1 MNRTTRSPDRR
12 LSPFAVW
19 FAAIFLALLLV
30 GRERMFRDPGTLW
43 HTVVGERM
51 LDTRQVIRTDPF
63 SFTCEGR
70 PWIAQ
75 QWLAECLMAL
85 LHRAASLDGLLLGA
99 AALLAAAYASIA
111 ARLMARGAGP
121 AGAAI
126 VVALVVGASSF
137 HFHARPHVFT
147 IAFAA
152 WTFGALCDVESG
164 RAASRRLWLLPLVLA
179 LWTNLHGG
187 ALGGVLTILLALAGW
202 IAVMRLTSPRSARG
216 VPVLVAVGAAVVAA
230 VLVNP
235 FGLELP
241 RVWLA
246 LMNSRVLPAIMQ
258 EHGPLEP
265 GSPEAWMIF
274 ALAALYVGVLF
285 DSRRVMLRV
294 TWLLPL
300 VWLVL
305 AVSRIRHA
313 PIFAVLAAVAVAEML
328 PCSALLTVLR
338 DRRSLFAA
346 SGVGSS
352 PPRAG
357 RWAAPALVLLVLAV
371 QTLGWRLPLIGAGW
385 ARLSPDYWPVEAVQQ
400 LAEAAPETARPR
412 VFNQMSYGGYLIY
425 ALPSAR
431 VYIDDRCEL
440 YGDGFLKAYD
450 ALMRDPAGF
459 DTEASRWNFDFAIV
473 SSRSRLAE
481 HLRANRAW
489 RVVHRDDTATLF
501 QPQN

>member
-1 MNRTTRSPDRR
+1 MIRTTLSIDRR

-19 FAAIFLALLLV
+19 FPILFLALLLV

-51 LDTRQVIRTDPF
+51 LDARQVMRTDPF
-63 SFTCEGR
+63 SFTFEGR

-99 AALLAAAYASIA
+99 AALLAATYSLIA
-111 ARLMARGAGP
+111 ARLMARGAGA
-121 AGAAI
+121 AGAAV
-126 VVALVVGASSF
+126 VVALVLGASSF

-147 IAFAA
+147 IALAA

-164 RAASRRLWLLPLVLA
+164 RAAARRLWLLPPAMA

-187 ALGGVLTILLALAGW
+187 ALGGVVTILLAIAGW
-202 IAVMRLTSPRSARG
+202 IAVMLCIPPRSARG
-216 VPVLVAVGAAVVAA
+216 ASLLVAVGAAVGAA
-230 VLVNP
+230 VLINP
-235 FGLELP
+235 FGHELP

-265 GSPEAWMIF
+265 GSPEAWMIV
-274 ALAALYVGVLF
+274 ALAALYLVVLF
-285 DSRRVMLRV
+285 DSRRELLRV

-300 VWLVL
+300 VWLL
-305 AVSRIRHA
+305 LSMSRVRHA

-328 PCSALLTVLR
+328 PHSALLRLLR
-338 DRRSLFAA
+338 ERGSLFAA

-357 RWAAPALVLLVLAV
+357 RWIAPALVLLVLAV
-371 QTLGWRLPLIGAGW
+371 QTLGWRLPLIGAGG
-385 ARLSPDYWPVEAVQQ
+385 ARLSTAYWPVEAVKK
-400 LAEAAPETARPR
+400 LAEAAPGIARPR

-425 ALPSAR
+425 ALPRAR

-440 YGDGFLKAYD
+440 YGDEFLRAYD
-450 ALMRDPAGF
+450 ALMRDPALL
-459 DTEASRWNFDFAIV
+459 DAETARWSFDFALV
-473 SSRSRLAE
+473 SSRSKLAE
-481 HLRANRAW
+481 YLRRHPAW
-489 RVVHRDDTATLF
+489 HTVHRDDTATLF
-501 QPQN
+501 RPQN